1 MKAHNSILVLILTTI
16 LQITESSEARL
27 QTSEKSWHRPTR
39 GDDVSL
45 ASLQTVIEQQAAA
58 IQTLQEGLQAE
69 KTRAELQAD
78 SLNSLNN
85 VVTDLKNANDDLKS
99 EIGSLRNQIA
109 SSSKAGKQRVY

>member
-1 MKAHNSILVLILTTI
+1 MKAHTSILVLILTTI

-109 SSSKAGKQRVY
+109 SSSKAGKQCVY

>member
-99 EIGSLRNQIA
+99 ERGSLRNQIA